1 MTAQRLVGL
10 AERLEWDALLGAV
23 IRNGRPVA
31 LPVRVCLSEESGA
44 CGSALGLALCRAVE
58 LTYLPGPESHSL
70 AMLALG
76 SQLEDGSFGSV
87 AGTACAAAGLRVYE
101 EQLRAGLGDAALIA
115 RVAEASDRAVMAL
128 MEMMRGSRRRS
139 LRCRWRHCAR
149 SHRAGGPVGVCRCRG
164 WACAETAP
172 RTVRSTSCRRRGRRA
187 RPGCSS
193 RPAPATGGSRHC
205 RAMRRNSSWPR

>member
-1 MTAQRLVGL
+1 MMTAQRLVGL

-31 LPVRVCLSEESGA
+31 LPVRVRLSEESGA

-139 LRCRWRHCAR
+139 VEGVDVAVVLWALAGRE
-149 SHRAGGPVGVCRCRG
+149 RAGER
-164 WACAETAP
+164 WWMLEMCATAEAMGL
-172 RTVRSTSCRRRGRRA
+172 THDASLSGIV
-187 RPGCSS
+187 
-193 RPAPATGGSRHC
+193 APALIRSGAVG
-205 RAMRRNSSWPR
+205 AKGMGVAA